1 VVVRLPAARR
11 RRQLLEVALEVFA
24 REGFYGTSMD
34 EVAEAAGVTK
44 PVLYQHFGSKRL
56 LYLELLD
63 DVGTQLLEEITKAVA
78 SAEGPRRQVEAG
90 FAAYYQFV
98 ASRESAFTLLFGGG
112 ARRDDEFAE
121 AVRRVEDTIAA
132 RVASLI
138 EADLEDE
145 HRLFLAHG
153 IVGLAESTSRRWVL
167 QRADAREAAAEAGT
181 EVPPD
186 DGTAL
191 VLARRMAEL
200 TWAGLRGV
208 HPDGADH

>member
-1 VVVRLPAARR
+1 
-11 RRQLLEVALEVFA
+11 
-24 REGFYGTSMD
+24 MD

-44 PVLYQHFGSKRL
+44 PVLYQHFRSKRL

-63 DVGTQLLEEITKAVA
+63 DVGNQLLEEITKAVA
-78 SAEGPRRQVEAG
+78 SAASPRQQVQSG

-98 ASRESAFTLLFGGG
+98 ADRESAFQLLFGSG
-112 ARRDDEFAE
+112 ARPDGDFSE

-132 RVASLI
+132 WVASLI

-167 QRADAREAAAEAGT
+167 QRAAARQLAAETGT
-181 EVPPD
+181 EVPDD
-186 DGTAL
+186 DGTANI
-191 VLARRMAEL
+191 LARRMAEV

-208 HPDGADH
+208 HRD

>member
-24 REGFYGTSMD
+24 HQGFHGTSMD
-34 EVAEAAGVTK
+34 DVAEAAGVTK
-44 PVLYQHFGSKRL
+44 PVLYQHFRSKRL

-63 DVGTQLLEEITKAVA
+63 DVGSQLLEEMTKAVA
-78 SAEGPRRQVEAG
+78 SAGGPRQQVEAG
-90 FAAYYQFV
+90 FAAYYRFV
-98 ASRESAFTLLFGGG
+98 ADQESAFQLLFGSG
-112 ARRDDEFAE
+112 ARPDGEFSE
-121 AVRRVEDTIAA
+121 AVHRVENTIAA
-132 RVASLI
+132 WVASLI
-138 EADLEDE
+138 EADLDDE

-167 QRADAREAAAEAGT
+167 QRVAARDAAEAET
-181 EVPPD
+181 NVACE

-191 VLARRMAEL
+191 VLARRMAEV

-208 HPDGADH
+208 RRD